1 MNIFY
6 ALWCLACGSMFF
18 VAAIHGLRKNYRVT
32 HDSDYIIVEGVRVS
46 SFTSNGRIPMVKM
59 DYKGEVIVRTL
70 DSTAFKEGEKVS
82 VYYNPNRKEESLRA
96 VGKIDNLKYIIVLI
110 ISLPI
115 YGAAFLFAFPNLII

>member
-1 MNIFY
+1 MK
-6 ALWCLACGSMFF
+6 
-18 VAAIHGLRKNYRVT
+18 LRTGDKVT
-32 HDSDYIIVEGVRVS
+32 VIAGANKGKTGKITKVLDDKVIVEGVRVS